1 MKHSKR
7 KKWNLSVKAV
17 LPVLAVL
24 AAIFSYTLV
33 LALMTKKTPKIE
45 NEIHLA
51 EVTCKIHEKV
61 NGKTT
66 EETSSE
72 VTGITVKN
80 SVTVENTGNID
91 AYIRVRLVS
100 YYVNE
105 DGDPIGESC
114 EVPAFVANSA
124 YWAADTA
131 NDTYY
136 YKTAIAPGVQTENLV
151 ASGSTIALTSK
162 TVGAETVYQVVEVL
176 AEAVQS
182 EPDDAV
188 SAVWNVTVSNGS
200 ISK

>member
-1 MKHSKR
+1 MKNSKR
-7 KKWNLSVKAV
+7 KKRKLSIKAV

-24 AAIFSYTLV
+24 AVIFSYSLV
-33 LALMTKKTPKIE
+33 LALMKKETPKIE

-51 EVTCKIHEKV
+51 EVSCKIHEKV
-61 NGKTT
+61 NGKAT

-72 VTGITVKN
+72 VTEITTKN

-105 DGDPIGESC
+105 NGTPIGESC
-114 EVPAFVANSA
+114 EVPSFVANSA
-124 YWAADTA
+124 YWVADTS

-136 YKTAIAPGVQTENLV
+136 YKTAIAPEEQTENLV
-151 ASGSTIALTSK
+151 ASGSTIPLTSK
-162 TVGAETVYQVVEVL
+162 TVGSETVYQVVEVL

-182 EPDDAV
+182 EPDDA
-188 SAVWNVTVSNGS
+188 AERVWNVTVSNGT